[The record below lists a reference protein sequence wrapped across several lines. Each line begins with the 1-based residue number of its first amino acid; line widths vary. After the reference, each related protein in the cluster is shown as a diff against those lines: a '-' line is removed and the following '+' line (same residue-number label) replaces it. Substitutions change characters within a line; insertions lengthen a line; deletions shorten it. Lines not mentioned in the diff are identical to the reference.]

1 MTLNILKALP
11 RIVLVLLVLA
21 PIALTAGCSRGGS
34 GEGGERDGSGSV
46 SAPTTTPS
54 APTLFLTPQTAKI
67 FNFSWSDVSTET
79 EYRLLENPDGTS
91 GYTQVAA
98 LAADST
104 SHDYPVFLPGRINAS
119 YILQACN
126 EVGCADSDAEYV
138 SGTLA
143 AAVGYA
149 KGSNTETGDEFGA
162 TLAVS
167 ADGNTL
173 AVGVSNEDS
182 NATGV
187 GGDQTNN
194 SAGGS
199 GAVYIFTRIDGAWS
213 QQAYVKASNTDPLDG
228 FGQALALSA
237 DGNTLVVG
245 AGDEN
250 SSANGVDGNQSDNGA
265 EDSGAVY
272 VFTRSDGT
280 WSQQAYIKASN
291 TESGDLFGAALALS
305 ADGNTLAVGAVREAS
320 NATGV
325 GGNQND
331 NSAGSSGAVYVF
343 TRSAGIWS
351 QEAYVKASNTETGDE
366 FGTALALSADGNT
379 LAVGASLEDSNATGV
394 GADHNDNSAGDS
406 GAVYVFTRSDGT
418 WSQQAYVKAS
428 NTDPLDWFGQA
439 LALSEDG
446 NTLAAGAVREGSNAT
461 GVEGNQSDNSA
472 GDSGAVYVFIHSD
485 GIWSQQAYVK
495 PSNTESGD
503 MFGEALALS
512 ADGNTLAVG
521 AVREDNNAT
530 GVGGYPHDNSAG
542 DSGAIYVFT
551 RSAGTWSQLAYVKA
565 SNTETGDEFGAA
577 LALSADG
584 NTLAVGATLEDSNA
598 TGVDGN
604 QSDNS
609 AANSG
614 AVYLF

>member
-11 RIVLVLLVLA
+11 RIVLVLSVLA
-21 PIALTAGCSRGGS
+21 PIALTAGCSQGGS
-34 GEGGERDGSGSV
+34 GEGGGRVGGDSD

-54 APTLFLTPQTAKI
+54 APTISLTPQTAKI
-67 FNFSWSDVSTET
+67 FNFTWGDVSTET

-91 GYTQVAA
+91 GYTPVAT

-104 SHDYPVFLPGRINAS
+104 NHDYPVFLPGRINAS

-126 EVGCADSDAEYV
+126 EVGCADSDAEFV

-149 KGSNTETGDEFGA
+149 KGSNTETGDEFGTA
-162 TLAVS
+162 LAVS

-173 AVGVSNEDS
+173 AVGVSHEDS

-187 GGDQTNN
+187 GGDQTDN

-199 GAVYIFTRIDGAWS
+199 GAVYIFTRSDGTWS
-213 QQAYVKASNTDPLDG
+213 QQAYIKASNTDPLDG

-237 DGNTLVVG
+237 DGNTLAVG

-250 SSANGVDGNQSDNGA
+250 SSANGVDGNQSDNSA

-272 VFTRSDGT
+272 VFTRSDGA

-291 TESGDLFGAALALS
+291 TESGDLFGTALALS
-305 ADGNTLAVGAVREAS
+305 ADGNTLAVGAVREGS

-331 NSAGSSGAVYVF
+331 NSAGNSGAIYVF

-351 QEAYVKASNTETGDE
+351 QEAYVKASNTQTGDE
-366 FGTALALSADGNT
+366 FGTALALSEDGNT

-394 GADHNDNSAGDS
+394 AGNQNDNSAGDS
-406 GAVYVFTRSDGT
+406 GAVYVFTRSDDT
-418 WSQQAYVKAS
+418 WSQRAYVKAS
-428 NTDPLDWFGQA
+428 NTDPLDGFGQA

-446 NTLAAGAVREGSNAT
+446 GTLAVGAVRESSNST

-512 ADGNTLAVG
+512 ADGNTLAVS

-542 DSGAIYVFT
+542 DSGAMYVFT

-565 SNTETGDEFGAA
+565 SNTEAGDEFGAA